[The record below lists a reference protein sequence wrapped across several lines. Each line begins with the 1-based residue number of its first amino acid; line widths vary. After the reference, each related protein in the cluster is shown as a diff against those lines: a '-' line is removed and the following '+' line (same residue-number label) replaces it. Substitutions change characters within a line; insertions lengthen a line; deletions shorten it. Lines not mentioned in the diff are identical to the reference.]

1 MHICLYLYFLRKGQ
15 VFKLKAVPQT
25 FDPLSN
31 GEMPQH
37 SAMQQHLNAT
47 RQILSKVLSEK
58 PWAAF
63 GGQGSTLFL

>member
-1 MHICLYLYFLRKGQ
+1 MHICLYLYYLRKGQ

-63 GGQGSTLFL
+63 GGQVSTLFL

>member
-1 MHICLYLYFLRKGQ
+1 MHMSLSVLSEK

-37 SAMQQHLNAT
+37 SAMQQHLNTT